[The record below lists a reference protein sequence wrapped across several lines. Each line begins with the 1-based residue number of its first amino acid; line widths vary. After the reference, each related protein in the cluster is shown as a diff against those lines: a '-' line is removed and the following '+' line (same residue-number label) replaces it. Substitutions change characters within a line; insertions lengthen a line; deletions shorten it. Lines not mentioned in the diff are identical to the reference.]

1 MISRVSTS
9 VRSYLGRLH
18 NLRGYRAQI
27 EVQEATEQVEIT
39 RAMPCTIGLKNV
51 GDQTWRAGGWYPV
64 HLSYHWR
71 TGGRAIEG
79 LRSPLPGD
87 VPPGGQAV
95 VACAVLAPAD
105 EGDYLLE
112 FDLVREH
119 VGWFK
124 SGGSPTAQLRRAV
137 RDYDYHTTYSR
148 VDFEKDYWT
157 IVGPSTK
164 EEHERLGREKRQTLI
179 DLGMT
184 PHSRVLDVGC
194 GTGQLTDALVD
205 YLGDDAVYWG
215 TDLAHEAVAFC
226 QKRFSRPNFHF
237 CQNEMTTVPVR
248 DQQFDIIFLSSVF
261 THMYALEIQAMLI
274 DLKRLLAPGG
284 LIMADAFVSPHVA
297 TEAGSRSKV
306 EHNEDRLKGLFAQA
320 GLAWEL
326 QGVIAQ
332 PDGAKRMGFVFR
344 AREGSEVK

>member
-1 MISRVSTS
+1 MISRVSTIL
-9 VRSYLGRLH
+9 RSRLGRLR
-18 NLRGYRAQI
+18 NLRGYRAEI
-27 EVQEATEQVEIT
+27 DVRFAPEQVEIT
-39 RAMPCTIGLKNV
+39 RAVPCTIGVRNA
-51 GDQTWRAGGWYPV
+51 GDRTWRAGGWYPV
-64 HLSYHWR
+64 RLSYHWR
-71 TGGRAIEG
+71 AGGHAIEG
-79 LRSPLPGD
+79 GRSVLPGD
-87 VPPGGQAV
+87 LRPGEQVVLPCAV
-95 VACAVLAPAD
+95 VAPAT
-105 EGDYLLE
+105 EGDYVLE

-124 SGGSPTAQLRRAV
+124 SNGSPTLQLPRAV
-137 RDYDYHTTYSR
+137 RDYDYHHTYQQ
-148 VDFEKDYWT
+148 VDFEKDYWS

-179 DLGMT
+179 ELGMT
-184 PHSRVLDVGC
+184 PDSRLLDVGC

-205 YLGDDAVYWG
+205 YLSDAAIYCG

-237 CQNEMTTVPVR
+237 CQNEMTSVPVR

-274 DLKRLLAPGG
+274 DLKRLLAPCG

-306 EHNEDRLKGLFAQA
+306 EHNEDRLKALFAQA
-320 GLAWEL
+320 GLTWEL

-344 AREGSEVK
+344 HGEVT